1 MHSEGQSHVIEI
13 PSSAGEVHR
22 IQCALEREMERF
34 GYDEDACFAV
44 KLAVEESVVNA
55 MRHGNKFDARLR
67 VQVQFQVND
76 REVRIRVRDEGR
88 GFDPEKV
95 PDPTRDENLAKP
107 HGRGIMLM
115 RAYMDEVTYTACGT
129 EVILVKRKKKVNS

>member
-1 MHSEGQSHVIEI
+1 
-13 PSSAGEVHR
+13 
-22 IQCALEREMERF
+22 MERF